1 MKKLLAVLMILFC
14 SLPLVG
20 CTSARNLSYV
30 NTKISSLYLVA
41 DLSESKLSSMT
52 SEEKSAVKSAFETQS
67 NKYLIEL
74 KTRYYNALEEQA
86 DLGKITSNEKVL
98 LKNHMSD
105 YVRWDENKFII
116 ELKFYSTFASKI
128 FLESGAGFQI
138 ENKEE
143 MFCTKTYVSY
153 GQIFSKTPN
162 AIITTT
168 VEDYFNNKIKA
179 NLAGIGAESKLG
191 DINYYYL
198 IVSESPIIHA
208 TGTTDEVSV
217 GDKSVFCYDSSKE
230 LFDFY
235 VVQANTLVYYLLAL
249 AITFVFIS
257 TYLVV
262 IYFKKDKKEDEN
274 FEIE

>member
-41 DLSESKLSSMT
+41 DLSESKFSSMT

-67 NKYLIEL
+67 NKYLLEL
-74 KTRYYNALEEQA
+74 KTRYYNALEEQEG
-86 DLGKITSNEKVL
+86 LGKITSNEKVL

-105 YVRWDENKFII
+105 YVRWDENKFVI

-143 MFCTKTYVSY
+143 MLFTKTFITY

-162 AIITTT
+162 NIITTNI
-168 VEDYFNNKIKA
+168 EDFFNNKIKD
-179 NLAGIGAESKLG
+179 NLATLGDSKLEN
-191 DINYYYL
+191 INYYSL
-198 IVSESPIIHA
+198 ILCQSPAIHA
-208 TGTTDEVSV
+208 LGTTEDVNM
-217 GDKSVFCYDSSKE
+217 GNKSVFCYDTNRE
-230 LFDFY
+230 LFAFY
-235 VVQANTLVYYLLAL
+235 VVQANTLVYYLMAL

-257 TYLVV
+257 IYLVV

>member
-20 CTSARNLSYV
+20 CTSARNLSSV

-41 DLSESKLSSMT
+41 DLSEAKLSSMT

-67 NKYLIEL
+67 NKYLLEL

-162 AIITTT
+162 NIITTNI
-168 VEDYFNNKIKA
+168 EDFFNNKIKD
-179 NLAGIGAESKLG
+179 NLATLGDSKLEN
-191 DINYYYL
+191 INYYNL

>member
-41 DLSESKLSSMT
+41 DVSESKLSSMT
-52 SEEKSAVKSAFETQS
+52 GEEKSAVKSAFETQS
-67 NKYLIEL
+67 NKYLLEL

-143 MFCTKTYVSY
+143 MFCTKTYLSY

-162 AIITTT
+162 NIITTNI
-168 VEDYFNNKIKA
+168 EDFFNNKIKD
-179 NLAGIGAESKLG
+179 NLATLGDSKLEN
-191 DINYYYL
+191 INYYNL

-208 TGTTDEVSV
+208 LGTTEAVKM
-217 GDKSVFCYDSSKE
+217 GNKSVFCYNTSRE
-230 LFDFY
+230 LFTFY

-249 AITFVFIS
+249 AITFVFVSI
-257 TYLVV
+257 YLVV

>member
-20 CTSARNLSYV
+20 CTSARNLSSV

-74 KTRYYNALEEQA
+74 KTRYYNALEDQA

-162 AIITTT
+162 NIITTNI
-168 VEDYFNNKIKA
+168 EDFFNNKIKD
-179 NLAGIGAESKLG
+179 NLATLGDSKLEN
-191 DINYYYL
+191 INYYNL

-257 TYLVV
+257 IYLVV

>member
-20 CTSARNLSYV
+20 CTSARNLSSV

-41 DLSESKLSSMT
+41 DLSEAKLSSMT

-67 NKYLIEL
+67 NKYLLEL

-98 LKNHMSD
+98 YKNHMSD
-105 YVRWDENKFII
+105 YVSWDENKFLI

-168 VEDYFNNKIKA
+168 VEDYFNDKIKA

-191 DINYYYL
+191 NINYYYL
-198 IVSESPIIHA
+198 ILCESPIIHA

-257 TYLVV
+257 IYLVV
-262 IYFKKDKKEDEN
+262 IYFKKDKKEEDN